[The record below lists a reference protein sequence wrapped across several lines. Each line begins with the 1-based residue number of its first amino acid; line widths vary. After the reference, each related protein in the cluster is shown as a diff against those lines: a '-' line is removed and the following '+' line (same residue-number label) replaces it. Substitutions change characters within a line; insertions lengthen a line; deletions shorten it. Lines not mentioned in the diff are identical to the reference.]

1 MGMPPI
7 GRRRFLKTVVVS
19 AGAVTLA
26 GSLSGC
32 GDDGGGDGDPSGTFP
47 QSVASGDP
55 RTDSIVLWT
64 RLDRAGE
71 TVDTTVTLELAL
83 DEAFSMRVEL
93 SSPEIPVEAAHDH
106 CVRVKVDGLEAGT
119 RYYYRFVYES
129 VRSRVGRF
137 KTAPARDA
145 DVPVRF
151 AIVSCQDYVGRFY
164 NSYLPL
170 LDAENDELDF
180 VVHLGDYIYE
190 TTGDPSFMSAS
201 DERAVEF
208 TDTEGAIALEEDG
221 ETFYAARSLSN
232 YRELYKTY
240 RSDPILQRVHERFP
254 FIVTWDDHEFADDS
268 WQDVATR
275 SGGREDERDPDHRRN
290 AEQVF
295 LEFHP
300 IARDIAG
307 EDAAGSLVGSATE
320 SLFPENR
327 IYRDLRFGR
336 HLHLVVGDYRSYR
349 PDHPIAESAWPGT
362 VVMTEAQVRAVLTT
376 RETEGRL
383 PEGQTADVAFEMGGY
398 RPYVDLADAAYAD
411 YKTALQ
417 TALTGAYTA
426 GGAPAERAATLATEA
441 TAGAAD
447 AAVVN
452 ATLTAAGVALPPIE
466 ITDELPR
473 GLSYASL
480 GKSGLFGSIGAR
492 YLVVARHYDLWAEHR
507 APSAP
512 HPLGEAQLGFMREA
526 IDANDDATWTVLG
539 SSVSFSPLI
548 LDVTPFAAQLPEGF
562 PAEQFYLN
570 VDHWDGFPLEKEALL
585 RDVLRPRNALVISGD
600 IHSAFVTDHDGEGG
614 RAIELT
620 TPGISSGNFRE
631 LLYGSAQQLP
641 SLAGSPVV
649 ESVLTLLDSLMMTAR
664 PQLKHSRTDVNGLI
678 VAQLDATGL
687 EATLMQLPPEVVR
700 ESFYE
705 RAEELAPRWQIV
717 RYRVARTAEGNGP
730 IEMVS

>member
-19 AGAVTLA
+19 AGAVTLG

-32 GDDGGGDGDPSGTFP
+32 GDDGGDGDPSGTFP
-47 QSVASGDP
+47 QSIASGDP
-55 RTDSIVLWT
+55 RADAIVLWT
-64 RLDRAGE
+64 RVTPADAS
-71 TVDTTVTLELAL
+71 VDAPLTLELAL
-83 DEAFSMRVEL
+83 DERFSMLVSLSTAEL
-93 SSPEIPVEAAHDH
+93 TAEAAHDH

-119 RYYYRFVYES
+119 RYYYRFVHEGT
-129 VRSRVGRF
+129 RSRVGRF

-201 DERAVEF
+201 AERAVAF

-221 ETFYAARSLSN
+221 ETFYAARSVSN

-240 RSDPILQRVHERFP
+240 RGDPVLQRVHERFP

-275 SGGREDERDPDHRRN
+275 SGGREDERDAEHRRN
-290 AEQVF
+290 AEQAF

-320 SLFPENR
+320 SLFPDNR

-349 PDHPIAESAWPGT
+349 PDHPIAEHAWPGT
-362 VVMTEAQVRAVLTT
+362 VVMSEDHVRAVLTT

-383 PEGQTADVAFEMGGY
+383 PEGQTADTAFEMGGY
-398 RPYVDLADAAYAD
+398 RPYVDLTDATYED
-411 YKTALQ
+411 YKTALV
-417 TALTGAYTA
+417 TVLTGAYMA
-426 GGAPAERAATLATEA
+426 GGAPAERATTLATEA

-447 AAVVN
+447 VEVIN
-452 ATLTAAGVALPPIE
+452 ATLRAAGVMIPAIE
-466 ITDELPR
+466 ITDRMPL
-473 GLSYASL
+473 GVSYASF

-492 YLVVARHYDLWAEHR
+492 YLVVAKYYDLWAEHR
-507 APSAP
+507 APGAP
-512 HPLGEAQLGFMREA
+512 HPLGDAQLSFLREA

-548 LDVTPFAAQLPEGF
+548 LDVSSFAAQLPEGF

-570 VDHWDGFPLEKEALL
+570 VDHWDGFPIEKEALL

-600 IHSAFVTDHDGEGG
+600 IHSAFVTDHQGEGG

-631 LLYGSAQQLP
+631 LLYGSAQQLA
-641 SLAGSPVV
+641 SLAGNPVV
-649 ESVLTLLDSLMMTAR
+649 ETVLNALDFLMQTAR
-664 PQLKHSRTDVNGLI
+664 PQLVHSRTDVNGLI
-678 VAQLDATGL
+678 VAQLDASGL
-687 EATLMQLPPEVVR
+687 DATLMQLPPEVVR
-700 ESFYE
+700 ESFYD
-705 RAEELAPRWQIV
+705 RAEELASQWQIA

-730 IEMVS
+730 IEPVT